1 MFGYGYGR
9 GYGRGYG
16 FGGRGRG
23 YGLGYGRGWGRG
35 ACLEYYRTHGTWPA
49 WSRWAGGP
57 GYWRAAAMG
66 MVDEPPVAPVPP
78 VPPAPAAAPPRADE
92 VSSLREEVA
101 ALRAQIDEAL
111 RRLGNL

>member
-9 GYGRGYG
+9 GYGRG
-16 FGGRGRG
+16 FGGWGRG
-23 YGLGYGRGWGRG
+23 MGYGRGWGRG
-35 ACLEYYRTHGTWPA
+35 ACLDYYRTYGRWPA

-78 VPPAPAAAPPRADE
+78 VAPAPGAPVPPRADE
-92 VSSLREEVA
+92 VTALREEVA

-111 RRLGNL
+111 RRLGDL